1 MWLNITAAA
10 SVGSCVLSCLLAPLQ
25 RQLDDFL
32 KTCQPGSASAAKWGV
47 CVLLLTA
54 KTQTSA
60 LYKSLASRYKGKIA
74 FGEVQGSHQVRL

>member
-1 MWLNITAAA
+1 MLFP
-10 SVGSCVLSCLLAPLQ
+10 LRAPSALQ